1 MKTIL
6 EIARRETTLF
16 FDSLIAYVLL
26 AVFLGVSG
34 FFTWLYGSDVFFSG
48 QASLRSFFTSAYWI
62 LFLFIPA
69 LTMRA
74 ISEEKKTGTLEL
86 LLTKPVTDW
95 QVVAGKYLS
104 VMALVAVALAL
115 TLPYY
120 FTVWVLGNI
129 DHGATLMGYLG
140 LLLMSS
146 ALAGIGIFMSSL
158 TNNQI
163 VAFISSLMVGL
174 LFILVFD
181 VVAQQIFGLV
191 GVVINYVSMTGHFD
205 SISRGV
211 LDTRDLVYFLSITFL
226 GLFLAST
233 SLSKRNIID

>member
-6 EIARRETTLF
+6 EIARRETILF

>member
-1 MKTIL
+1 MKIIL
-6 EIARRETTLF
+6 EIAVRETLLF

-26 AVFLGVSG
+26 AVFLGFSG

-48 QASLRSFFTSAYWI
+48 QASLKSFFTAAYWI

-69 LTMRA
+69 LTMRT

-104 VMALVAVALAL
+104 VMILVFVALGL

-140 LLLMSS
+140 LIFMSS

-158 TNNQI
+158 TTNQI
-163 VAFISSLMVGL
+163 VAFISSLLAGIF
-174 LFILVFD
+174 FILVFD
-181 VVAQQIFGLV
+181 VVAQQMFGIT
-191 GVVINYVSMTGHFD
+191 GVIINYISMTGHFD

-211 LDTRDLVYFLSITFL
+211 LDTRDMVYFISLTFA

>member
-6 EIARRETTLF
+6 EIARRETILF

-26 AVFLGVSG
+26 AVFLGFSG

-48 QASLRSFFTSAYWI
+48 QASLKSFFTSAYWI

-74 ISEEKKTGTLEL
+74 ISEERKTGTLEL

-95 QVVAGKYLS
+95 QVVVGKYLS

-120 FTVWVLGNI
+120 FTVWVLGSI
-129 DHGATLMGYLG
+129 DHGATLMGYFG

-163 VAFISSLMVGL
+163 VAFISSLMVGIF
-174 LFILVFD
+174 FILVFD
-181 VVAQQIFGLV
+181 VVAQQMFGV
-191 GVVINYVSMTGHFD
+191 AGVIINYISMTGHFD

-226 GLFLAST
+226 GLYLAGT